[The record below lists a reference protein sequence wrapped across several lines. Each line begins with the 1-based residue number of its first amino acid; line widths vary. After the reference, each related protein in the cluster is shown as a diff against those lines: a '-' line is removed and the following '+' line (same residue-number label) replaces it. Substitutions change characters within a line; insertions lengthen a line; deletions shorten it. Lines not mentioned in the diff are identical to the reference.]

1 VYQLADAE
9 SRWRPFFSAGAGA
22 AFFSSTDIDGETK
35 LAFNVGAGV
44 KWLPS
49 KRLGAR
55 LQARYVPTYL
65 NDAAWDFCDPFGFAR
80 AGFTSSS

>member
-22 AFFSSTDIDGETK
+22 
-35 LAFNVGAGV
+35 
-44 KWLPS
+44 
-49 KRLGAR
+49 
-55 LQARYVPTYL
+55 TYL